1 MITIGDIKPSEGG
14 LMYFE
19 QSSGIGQETEAE
31 FTRRNANLPP
41 EERLNAFNVNM
52 ANGGKFI
59 TGDAFRY
66 QRERAPGRRWLI
78 ANYEAGDVVF
88 HNPWLVHCASMN
100 MSEAGSIRLS
110 ADVRY
115 VEEGSDFDH
124 RWNQAYWHP
133 EDGL

>member
-1 MITIGDIKPSEGG
+1 MILTGDIASSGGG

-31 FTRRNANLPP
+31 FTERNSNLPP
-41 EERLNAFNVNM
+41 DERLSAFNVNM

-59 TGDAFRY
+59 TGNAVAY
-66 QRERAPGRRWLI
+66 QREHGPGRRWLV

-88 HNPWLVHCASMN
+88 HNPWIVHCASMN
-100 MSEAGSIRLS
+100 MSESGSIRLS

-115 VEEGSDFDH
+115 IEVGSDFDH